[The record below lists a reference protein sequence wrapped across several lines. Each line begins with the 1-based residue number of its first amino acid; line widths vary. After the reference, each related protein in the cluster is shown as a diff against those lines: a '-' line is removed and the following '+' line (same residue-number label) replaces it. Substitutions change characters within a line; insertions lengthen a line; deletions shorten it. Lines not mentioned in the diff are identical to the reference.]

1 MSEFLEKIDAKRNR
15 ILEAALVEFA
25 DKGYK
30 KASTNTIV
38 REAKVSKGLLFHY
51 FISKKDL
58 YIYIFKHAKDTIK
71 NDTLEKIN
79 FLDTDVLSRLRT
91 ATIAKTDAY
100 NNHKLFTKI
109 LEKHQLITDENIIKE
124 TSEIIIRNNEEL
136 FTKIFNNIDYYL
148 FIEKININHS
158 LKVIQ
163 WTIERITND
172 WKVDN
177 NCKLTKRSLELLKMD
192 VIRFLDLFTTAF
204 YR

>member
-51 FISKKDL
+51 FISKKNL
-58 YIYIFKHAKDTIK
+58 YIYIFKHAKDTVK

-79 FLDTDVLSRLRT
+79 FLDSDVLSRLRT
-91 ATIAKTDAY
+91 ATIAKADAY